1 MQTTDDALKGL
12 AGTRVLIVEDEMLV
26 SMLVEDILADLGC
39 ETIGPVSKID
49 DALNVARSEV
59 FDIAFLDV
67 NLAGHRVFPV
77 ADLLAERGIPFVFV
91 SGYGDQALEPP
102 HEGRPVVKKPFAPDA
117 LGAALVACLS
127 PTG

>member
-1 MQTTDDALKGL
+1 MNGL

-39 ETIGPVSKID
+39 ETLGPVSKID
-49 DALNVARSEV
+49 KAIEVARSEN

-67 NLAGHRVFPV
+67 NLAGQRVFPV
-77 ADLLAERGIPFVFV
+77 ADVLAERGIPFIFV

-102 HEGRPVVKKPFAPDA
+102 HHDRPVVKKPFAPDA
-117 LGAALVACLS
+117 LGAALAACL
-127 PTG
+127 GK

>member
-1 MQTTDDALKGL
+1 LHTSEDDLKSL

-39 ETIGPVSKID
+39 VVIGPMSKID
-49 DALNVARSEV
+49 KALEAARSES

-67 NLAGHRVFPV
+67 NLAGQRVFPV
-77 ADLLAERGIPFVFV
+77 ADVLAERGIPFIFV

-102 HEGRPVVKKPFAPDA
+102 HNDRPVVKKPFAPDA
-117 LGAALVACLS
+117 LGVALVATL
-127 PTG
+127 GK

>member
-1 MQTTDDALKGL
+1 LQTSDESLNAL

-39 ETIGPVSKID
+39 ATIGPVSKID
-49 DALNVARSEV
+49 QAVEVARRES

-67 NLAGHRVFPV
+67 NLAGQRVFPV
-77 ADLLAERGIPFVFV
+77 ADILAERGIPFIFV

-102 HEGRPVVKKPFAPDA
+102 HHERPVVKKPFAPDA
-117 LGAALVACLS
+117 LGAALAACL
-127 PTG
+127 GK